1 MSVLLVTYN
10 TERVRVSEPVHTLRY
25 NTARVP
31 AYPYIITFITYNITC
46 IFVHTTLNNTMYM
59 KILNVLNI
67 DMMSSLEM

>member
-10 TERVRVSEPVHTLRY
+10 TERVRVSEPVQSGT
-25 NTARVP
+25 TGARVP
-31 AYPYIITFITYNITC
+31 AYPIITFITYNTTC
-46 IFVHTTLNNTMYM
+46 IFVHTTLNNAMYM

>member
-1 MSVLLVTYN
+1 MSGLLVTYK
-10 TERVRVSEPVHTLRY
+10 TERVRVSEPVQTG
-25 NTARVP
+25 TTGARVP

>member
-31 AYPYIITFITYNITC
+31 AYPYIITYNITC

>member
-10 TERVRVSEPVHTLRY
+10 TERVRVSEPVQSGT
-25 NTARVP
+25 TGARVP
-31 AYPYIITFITYNITC
+31 AYPYIITYNTTC